1 MIDGGTARRWLLR
14 RQEWAYLFPVL
25 VGERSNPQ
33 QAQGSRWL
41 CRHRWCLAC
50 AAQPME
56 ALRSRLMLAAKA
68 RPVQAMSLV
77 LLRLTQ
83 RLE

>member
-1 MIDGGTARRWLLR
+1 MIDGATARRWLLR
-14 RQEWAYLFPVL
+14 RQEWVYLLPVL
-25 VGERSNPQ
+25 VSECRNPE

-41 CRHRWCLAC
+41 CRQRGRLTST
-50 AAQPME
+50 AQPME

-77 LLRLTQ
+77 LLRLAQ

>member
-14 RQEWAYLFPVL
+14 RQEWVYLFPVL
-25 VGERSNPQ
+25 VSECRNPE

-41 CRHRWCLAC
+41 CRHRWCLTSTAH
-50 AAQPME
+50 PME

-68 RPVQAMSLV
+68 RPVQVMGLL
-77 LLRLTQ
+77 LLRLAQ
-83 RLE
+83 RLP

>member
-1 MIDGGTARRWLLR
+1 MIDGWTTRLWLLR
-14 RQEWAYLFPVL
+14 RQERAYLLPAL
-25 VGERSNPQ
+25 VRERWDPE
-33 QAQGSRWL
+33 QAQGSRGV
-41 CRHRWCLAC
+41 CRHRGRLAC

-68 RPVQAMSLV
+68 RPVEAAGLL
-77 LLRLTQ
+77 LLRLAD